1 MMARLTD
8 EQWELARIDY
18 EIHGLSWAELVTKYN
33 TSDGAIARRSKKD
46 NWQKGKAEQ
55 LLTEKVSAIKAL
67 KEVEQKAEQFTPI
80 EKLAI
85 NNEVDRRLEIENI
98 ITNDALKGQKLASK
112 QIDELDSVDEL
123 TLMDLK
129 TFSQITATN
138 KETLLGKQP
147 DTAIQVN
154 NNVSTISDK
163 DEFMQIAAEVLAK
176 V

>member
-18 EIHGLSWAELVTKYN
+18 EIHGLSWAELVAKYN

-80 EKLAI
+80 EQLAI

-98 ITNDALKGQKLASK
+98 ITNDALKGQKYAS
-112 QIDELDSVDEL
+112 QQVDEL
-123 TLMDLK
+123 YKVNELSLQDIK

-147 DTAIQVN
+147 NTAIQINNGVESNNLTVEFIDVN
-154 NNVSTISDK
+154 
-163 DEFMQIAAEVLAK
+163 
-176 V
+176 